1 LPSELRILRMTL
13 PGLARLLLAAV
24 VLLAAAPFAAMPAP
38 GLHAQQADA
47 VPPLPERNPARVAP
61 SAAARP
67 VLPGDAPTVP
77 WTEAEVSAAKEKC
90 TELLAGGTFDYQPL
104 APTKEGICGAP
115 APILLKSIGS
125 DPKVEIDPP
134 ATVTCPLAS
143 GLSAWLKEVVQPDA
157 KALLRSQVVKLRNAT
172 SYACRNRYGAAEGL
186 LSEHAL
192 ANALDVSEFVLASG
206 DKLTVLAS
214 WPQSPVM
221 PPLPLPKPTRVVQ
234 AVAPVLPPSPPKTG
248 GPEIVQVAKAKAGAL
263 PSPPP
268 VATPP
273 VPEEPALDRKAAFV
287 KQVHDDA
294 CPKFG
299 TVLGPAANAAHK
311 NHFHL
316 DMKER
321 RASYCE

>member
-1 LPSELRILRMTL
+1 MTHS
-13 PGLARLLLAAV
+13 GLVRPLLAAV
-24 VLLAAAPFAAMPAP
+24 VLLAAVPFAVMPAP
-38 GLHAQQADA
+38 GLRAQQVDP

-61 SAAARP
+61 SGAAKS

-90 TELLAGGTFDYQPL
+90 TELLTTGTFDYQPL
-104 APTKEGICGAP
+104 APIKEGICGAP
-115 APILLKSIGS
+115 APILLKSIGN

-143 GLSAWLKEVVQPDA
+143 GLSAWLKEVVQPA
-157 KALLRSQVVKLRNAT
+157 SKTLLGSQVIKLRNAT

-206 DKLTVLAS
+206 EQLTVLAS
-214 WPQSPVM
+214 WPQGSVT

-234 AVAPVLPPSPPKTG
+234 AVAPISPSPTKTA
-248 GPEIVQVAKAKAGAL
+248 GPGIVQVAKAKAGAL

-268 VATPP
+268 VAPP
-273 VPEEPALDRKAAFV
+273 PAPEEPALDRKAAFV